1 MTEPVALKYRAF
13 ISYSHADTAQAKWL
27 HRGLESFRIDGDLAG
42 RETKSGPIPKTIK
55 PIFRDRDDFTAGH
68 TLTEQ
73 TLAALDASSA
83 LIVLCSPAAA
93 KSHYVNEEIRLF
105 KQRHPKRSVV
115 PLIVDGK
122 PGDPE
127 RECFPPALKFKV
139 DAKGRI
145 GKKPL
150 ELLAADAREEGDGKA
165 LALAKV
171 IAGLL
176 DVTSDEVFR
185 RSERERRRKARVRN
199 GVIGVLAFL
208 SAAAIGS
215 AAYAWQQLKTNEAFL
230 YATLKTATSF
240 VDDAVTQAEKY
251 GVPRTATLSLLTR
264 AEGLFDNMAMLG
276 KPTPELRYQKAWML
290 IQFARNYQAL
300 GDTTKWQERAVAAQQ
315 LLQTLSDGD
324 PKNTAYIRDLAI
336 AESTLGDALAAKGD
350 LDGALQNYGIS
361 LSRVLELANA
371 DPDNGGLLRDVAVE
385 VERADWQRDLAIAH
399 GRVGLALAQRGK
411 MDDAF
416 AELRKGRALVAG
428 LKDKSSASAAL
439 AQDLVWFDKTLAGLE
454 DVVAP
459 APQELEAKPELH

>member
-1 MTEPVALKYRAF
+1 
-13 ISYSHADTAQAKWL
+13 
-27 HRGLESFRIDGDLAG
+27 
-42 RETKSGPIPKTIK
+42 
-55 PIFRDRDDFTAGH
+55 
-68 TLTEQ
+68 
-73 TLAALDASSA
+73 
-83 LIVLCSPAAA
+83 
-93 KSHYVNEEIRLF
+93 
-105 KQRHPKRSVV
+105 
-115 PLIVDGK
+115 
-122 PGDPE
+122 
-127 RECFPPALKFKV
+127 
-139 DAKGRI
+139 
-145 GKKPL
+145 
-150 ELLAADAREEGDGKA
+150 
-165 LALAKV
+165 
-171 IAGLL
+171 
-176 DVTSDEVFR
+176 
-185 RSERERRRKARVRN
+185 
-199 GVIGVLAFL
+199 
-208 SAAAIGS
+208 
-215 AAYAWQQLKTNEAFL
+215 
-230 YATLKTATSF
+230 
-240 VDDAVTQAEKY
+240 
-251 GVPRTATLSLLTR
+251 
-264 AEGLFDNMAMLG
+264 MAMLG

-336 AESTLGDALAAKGD
+336 AESTLGARAKGD